1 MNVKMKGLERNNN
14 RMIIACLEIILI
26 VFAAYFNLIFIYLVF
41 VMEVIGI
48 IVKGK
53 FSVNKLASIVVL
65 SVMLPDNYTTIVFV
79 LLLGVYCF
87 MFNRKMIINKPL
99 LILMCMIIFS
109 TIISFVPMIN
119 ILFFLLFISPA
130 FILIGLLNKKEIFQ
144 LGGLVYAVKKLMMVE
159 LIATIVNFLKSLH
172 SGVIGV
178 YSDWSIG
185 TFGDGQTAQFCIFAI
200 FMTMLS
206 FYWYKQ
212 GKCSFAIVI
221 VWSVIIVSTNC
232 WSMTTIAVMFAALFW
247 LPSLDARHFRIA
259 LIVIPIMIVAV
270 VFSEVYMPDL
280 IWDQIYKM
288 FTDVNFRMYRFAKLQ
303 VYQDTFFTIPGKDVK
318 FLFFGNGAGYYNS
331 RAALTCTGHYIH
343 SYLDYF
349 AKSMSDYTKEY
360 IYPQLTNAYYHG
372 ETDFGSVLYRP
383 YSSVIAIMGETGLCG
398 LAAFG
403 VIFCK
408 ICKHKSKFSVVLLG
422 IFLGICFLE
431 NYLEYAKIVLL
442 VFVLLLIF
450 ESSERSSF
458 QGSYIRK

>member
-1 MNVKMKGLERNNN
+1 MNIKMQGLEKSNN
-14 RMIIACLEIILI
+14 RVIKTCMEMILI
-26 VFAAYFNLIFIYLVF
+26 VLAAYFNLTLIYLVF
-41 VMEVIGI
+41 VMEIIGI
-48 IVKGK
+48 IVTGK
-53 FSVNKLASIVVL
+53 FSVNKLASIAVL
-65 SVMLPDNYTTIVFV
+65 SIVVPDNYTTIALV

-87 MFNRKMIINKPL
+87 MLNRKMIINKPL
-99 LILMCMIIFS
+99 LILMCIIIFS
-109 TIISFVPMIN
+109 TIISFVPIIN
-119 ILFFLLFISPA
+119 ILFFLLFFSPVL
-130 FILIGLLNKKEIFQ
+130 ILIGLLNKKEIFQ
-144 LGGLVYAVKKLMMVE
+144 LGEFVYAVKKLMMVE
-159 LIATIVNFLKSLH
+159 LIATIVNFLKSLQG
-172 SGVIGV
+172 GVIGV

-200 FMTMLS
+200 FMTILS

-212 GKCSFAIVI
+212 GKCSLANTI

-232 WSMTTIAVMFAALFW
+232 WSMTTIAVMFAVLFW
-247 LPSLDARHFRIA
+247 LPSLDSRHFRIV
-259 LIVIPIMIVAV
+259 LIVIPVVVVAV
-270 VFSEVYMPDL
+270 VFSRFYIPDL
-280 IWDQIYKM
+280 IWNQIYKI
-288 FTDVNFRMYRFAKLQ
+288 FTDASFRMYRFAKLQ

-331 RAALTCTGHYIH
+331 RAALTCTGHYIQ
-343 SYLDYF
+343 SYLDNF
-349 AKSMSDYTKEY
+349 AESMSDYTRKY

-408 ICKHKSKFSVVLLG
+408 ICKHKSKFSVALLG

-450 ESSERSSF
+450 ENARRENFNGNSF
-458 QGSYIRK
+458 